1 MTAEIR
7 ETRQS
12 RNWEE
17 AIGAKVRET
26 MASAEMARYF
36 SVKMTPKRARV
47 ALLQLSLFVQCRRD
61 CWANLIANCDAA
73 PVRQRLMEHEYDEL
87 VEDEYSSKGHYDLL
101 IRQGALIGLSAGDF
115 AEARPLRTSMAT
127 FYGWKWIARE
137 EAWQNGL
144 IAMTATEWVNDD
156 RRLGDQGGGLSR
168 RDGLRWIRDFGF
180 KWEEM
185 PNFAAHAVADEKHGD
200 LFVPLL
206 QQYIADRPRALKAAD
221 GALELF
227 KLYHLGVAEAMEKLD

>member
-61 CWANLIANCDAA
+61 CWANLIASCDAA

-115 AEARPLRTSMAT
+115 AEARPLRMSMAT
-127 FYGWKWIARE
+127 F
-137 EAWQNGL
+137 
-144 IAMTATEWVNDD
+144 
-156 RRLGDQGGGLSR
+156 
-168 RDGLRWIRDFGF
+168 
-180 KWEEM
+180 
-185 PNFAAHAVADEKHGD
+185 
-200 LFVPLL
+200 
-206 QQYIADRPRALKAAD
+206 
-221 GALELF
+221 
-227 KLYHLGVAEAMEKLD
+227 